1 VAWKGFS
8 DVVTAEKEDD
18 ATGVRS
24 AREWQWSAA
33 HDHGAR
39 DNWNAVSW

>member
-1 VAWKGFS
+1 MEGFS
-8 DVVTAEKEDD
+8 DVVTAEKED
-18 ATGVRS
+18 GVRS